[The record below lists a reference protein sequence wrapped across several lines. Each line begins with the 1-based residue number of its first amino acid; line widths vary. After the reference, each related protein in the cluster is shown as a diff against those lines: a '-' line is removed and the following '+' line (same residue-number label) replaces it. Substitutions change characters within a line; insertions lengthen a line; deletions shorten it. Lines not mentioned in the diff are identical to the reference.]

1 MLRLADVIFISS
13 AANLGLHFQMATEEY
28 CDGFAQGG
36 QTGKIPILKDNYPV
50 HDDLENVKDAGNS
63 EVIILTK
70 QKGHSSAELNA

>member
-13 AANLGLHFQMATEEY
+13 AANLGLHFQMGTEDY
-28 CDGFAQGG
+28 CAGFAQGG
-36 QTGKIPILKDNYPV
+36 QTAKIPILQDDYPV
-50 HDDLENVKDAGNS
+50 EKAKDAGNS